1 MQRVFHLIF
10 GIGVLVCVSC
20 SPQRYILNKTEKL
33 VEKIHTKEKVDT
45 IFSYSSNNLTLLWFY
60 KDNGIQSYIVKP
72 YRIKKYPIA
81 KAEDIKVKKDEI
93 KYYFDASE
101 YKSIECFPI
110 LLFDGESLGI
120 YVKEKAMFHSFF
132 DMKCLFNNKYDMN
145 SLPYKIQYDFSK
157 IFRPEEYSFEKMY
170 EEE

>member
-1 MQRVFHLIF
+1 MQRAFQLIF

-20 SPQRYILNKTEKL
+20 SPQKYILNKTEKL

-45 IFSYSSNNLTLLWFY
+45 IFSYSSDNLILLWFY
-60 KDNGIQSYIVKP
+60 KESGIQSYIIKP

-81 KAEDIKVKKDEI
+81 KAENIKVKKEDI

-101 YKSIECFPI
+101 YKNVECFPT
-110 LLFDGESLGI
+110 LLFDGESLEI
-120 YVKEKAMFHSFF
+120 YVKDKAKLHSFF
-132 DMKCLFNNKYDMN
+132 DMKCLFNKKYDVN

-157 IFRPEEYSFEKMY
+157 IFRPEGYSFEEMY